1 MECNAS
7 AQALTKTN
15 DPLNEVTPPLT
26 LMISALHKGGAK
38 DNARLLQSDAIRAQF
53 RPTMRIWRK
62 QMILLLLQADVQR
75 LSKVCPPGCVNAVG
89 KLGQK

>member
-15 DPLNEVTPPLT
+15 DPLNEVMGPLT
-26 LMISALHKGGAK
+26 LMLATLHKGGAK
-38 DNARLLQSDAIRAQF
+38 DNAWSLQSALALGAQF

-62 QMILLLLQADVQR
+62 QMILLLLQADVER
-75 LSKVCPPGCVNAVG
+75 RRKGGIYLSYSCPDDI
-89 KLGQK
+89 K

>member
-15 DPLNEVTPPLT
+15 DPLNKVTGPLT
-26 LMISALHKGGAK
+26 LMISTLHKGGAK
-38 DNARLLQSDAIRAQF
+38 DNAWLLQSAALGAQF

-62 QMILLLLQADVQR
+62 QMILLLLQGIY
-75 LSKVCPPGCVNAVG
+75 LSYSCPDDI
-89 KLGQK
+89 K